1 VAELVPELLPNVATY
16 YCFDETEPLIYGE
29 VSK

>member
-1 VAELVPELLPNVATY
+1 VPELLPNVATY
-16 YCFDETEPLIYGE
+16 YYLDETEPLIYGE